1 MVVIENTAVP
11 GLTGWNVMSGTS
23 KEPVAAPVPVR
34 SIVAAI
40 GSDVMWSGW
49 TLVPATVTCTVVS
62 SGTEPTR
69 VRSVSDSAAGTVTV
83 QCWLVMVRSPPVMTG
98 LRALAVTTNVRMFG
112 SGDAGL
118 RHDAEYS
125 WVPSTSVCGVVVVV
139 VGAAVVVVVG
149 ASVEV
154 V

>member
-1 MVVIENTAVP
+1 MI
-11 GLTGWNVMSGTS
+11 
-23 KEPVAAPVPVR
+23 
-34 SIVAAI
+34 
-40 GSDVMWSGW
+40 
-49 TLVPATVTCTVVS
+49 
-62 SGTEPTR
+62 EPTR

-83 QCWLVMVRSPPVMTG
+83 QCWLVMVRSAPVMTG
-98 LRALAVTTNVRMFG
+98 LNALAVTTKVRMFG

-154 V
+154 VVVGATVVVVVGAAVVVVVGAAVVV